1 MTPAAPTTASGT
13 DTSAN
18 RRASTTNAGTSTTS
32 VSSNAGRYAAELAAA
47 AALAIVIAVNSP
59 LATTVIGLICF
70 GILHNVLE
78 LRYVLGRFGDLLS
91 GGIGV
96 LLVILVSGIAVTR
109 LGGAYFGGWATP
121 AEILLGYAVLGAGAW
136 MSLRGMPRYAAL
148 AVILGAAGVSLSHA
162 AYHVVV
168 LAHLHNLVP
177 LVFLWEWSRRLPLPV
192 RRGFRGVQVAWV
204 LVVPSLV
211 LAGFVDRWM
220 NPDPS
225 AVRALVGE
233 GAQLVSAVAWPAA
246 PETGMRWLVAFA
258 FLQTM
263 HYAVWVWFMPRA
275 APEATAVFEARWPVA
290 SSRLVWAVAIA
301 LAAALGALL
310 LADYGQGRTVYSGLA
325 TYHAY
330 LEFPVVLVLL
340 TRWRGLVDSYPDH

>member
-1 MTPAAPTTASGT
+1 
-13 DTSAN
+13 
-18 RRASTTNAGTSTTS
+18 
-32 VSSNAGRYAAELAAA
+32 VSSNAGRYAAGLATA
-47 AALAIVIAVNSP
+47 AALGLAIAVSAP

-91 GGIGV
+91 GSVGL

-109 LGGAYFGGWATP
+109 LGGAYLGGWARP
-121 AEILLGYAVLGAGAW
+121 AEILLGYAVLGAGTW
-136 MSLRGMPRYAAL
+136 IGLRGVARAVAL
-148 AVILGAAGVSLSHA
+148 VVLVGAAAVSLSHA

-177 LVFLWEWSRRLPLPV
+177 LLFLWEWSRRLPVPV
-192 RRGFRGVQVAWV
+192 RQWFLGVQVGWV

-211 LAGFVDRWM
+211 LAGVVDRWV
-220 NPDPS
+220 NPDPG
-225 AVRALVGE
+225 AVRGLVGE
-233 GAQLVSAVAWPAA
+233 GAQVVSTVAWPTA

-263 HYAVWVWFMPRA
+263 HYVVWVWFLPRA
-275 APEATAVFEARWPVA
+275 APEATAAFEARWPVA
-290 SSRLVWAVAIA
+290 SSRRVWGVGVA

-310 LADYGQGRTVYSGLA
+310 LTDYGQGRTVYSGLA

-330 LEFPVVLVLL
+330 LEFPIVLVLL
-340 TRWRGLVDSYPDH
+340 TRWRGLRENLPGH